1 MLKSDRVSPQRE
13 IESVGY
19 NLPDPADPAEP
30 ALQATY
36 ELKLLLHGNLRAGR
50 PLARK
55 LAETVRAK
63 ILLRKCSH
71 LGKYVKLQ
79 GRPFVVSL
87 GDIIIGD
94 RVTIH
99 STTVRCELVAYHD
112 ARLEIGPRTFI
123 NYGCSLA
130 ARKLVRIGAGCNL
143 GPYTN
148 IMDNDFHSIEDRR
161 RIPESQPVLIGDN
174 VWIGARV
181 IILPGITI
189 GNDAVVG
196 AGAVVTRDVPPR
208 TVVAGNPARVLRT
221 F

>member
-1 MLKSDRVSPQRE
+1 MLESETVSSQRE

-19 NLPDPADPAEP
+19 NLPEPAEPAEP

-123 NYGCSLA
+123 NYGCSLS

>member
-1 MLKSDRVSPQRE
+1 MLESETVSFQRE
-13 IESVGY
+13 IESVAY
-19 NLPDPADPAEP
+19 NLPGPVEP
-30 ALQATY
+30 ALEASY

-50 PLARK
+50 SLARK
-55 LAETVRAK
+55 LAETMRAK

-79 GRPFVVSL
+79 GRPRCL
-87 GDIIIGD
+87 TMGEIIIGD

-99 STTVRCELVAYHD
+99 STTVRCELVAFQN

-123 NYGCSLA
+123 NYGCSISA
-130 ARKLVRIGAGCNL
+130 CKLVRIGADCSL

-148 IMDNDFHSIEDRR
+148 ILDNDFHSIEDRR

-208 TVVAGNPARVLRT
+208 TIVAGNPARVLRT